1 VEVGVQAF
9 FGGLVAL
16 IVLAVVIALLNR
28 FYLKSTRDTALIRT
42 GSGGQRIVLDG
53 GVMVWPFL
61 HRVDEINMR
70 TQKFEVSR
78 TGDKSLLT
86 EDRLRVDLDME
97 FHVRVAPDANGVA
110 TAAQAFGP
118 RTLRSEDLGN
128 LLSGRF
134 IDAMQTV
141 ASTYSLDALHEKR
154 GDFSKAVRLMVGQE
168 LASNG
173 LVLESASI
181 VKLDQTPPASLSENN
196 AFNAVGLRRLAEIVA
211 SSKKKRAQIEAEAD
225 VAVRQTHLD
234 ALKAKLQIDQQQQQ
248 AELAQR
254 LELELTR
261 GTSEAEMARSR
272 EQSQREAEQARI
284 AREREIKT
292 AEIARD
298 RLLDKERMQAM
309 LATEVQRVDQA
320 ISLARKQSEEAQAA
334 ADTELARLA
343 VVLAQEKVSTERE
356 RAAQQR
362 LREIA
367 LMKAKQQ
374 ADVDEQLCAAENAT
388 TVERAKAQALALR
401 EQAQAQR
408 EQMLAESEGK
418 RALVAAENSSSEALM
433 RMKLEMYRLDRLPE
447 ITAQMMKPVEKIDS
461 IRIHQFGS
469 LQPGAAQAGGN
480 GSAVNQAVSSI
491 LDMALQ
497 MPVLKR
503 IGDSLGVDLD
513 AGLASVTGGNPAA
526 DSTTKT
532 EPKNT

>member
-1 VEVGVQAF
+1 VQIV
-9 FGGLVAL
+9 FGIILAL
-16 IVLAVVIALLNR
+16 IALAIVIGLLNR

-70 TQKFEVSR
+70 TQKFEVKRS
-78 TGDKSLLT
+78 GDKSLLT
-86 EDRLRVDLDME
+86 EDRLRVDIDME
-97 FHVRVAPDANGVA
+97 FHVRVEPSAAGVA
-110 TAAQAFGP
+110 TAAQSFGP
-118 RTLRSEDLGN
+118 RTLRSDDLGL

-134 IDAMQTV
+134 VDAMQTIT
-141 ASTYSLDALHEKR
+141 ATYSLDAMHEKR
-154 GDFSKAVRLMVGQE
+154 GEFSKSVRALVTDE
-168 LASNG
+168 LQRNG

-181 VKLDQTPPASLSENN
+181 TRLDQTAPASLNENN
-196 AFNAVGLRRLAEIVA
+196 AFNAVGMRRLAEIVA
-211 SSKKKRAQIEAEAD
+211 TNKRKRAQIEADAD

-234 ALKAKLQIDQQQQQ
+234 ALKTKLNIEQEQQQ

-254 LELELTR
+254 LELERTR
-261 GTSEAEMARSR
+261 GLNESEMARSR
-272 EQSQREAEQARI
+272 EQSMRESEQARI

-292 AEIARD
+292 AEITRD
-298 RLLDKERMQAM
+298 RQLDKERMEAM

-320 ISLARKQSEEAQAA
+320 IALSRKQAEEAHSAA
-334 ADTELARLA
+334 ETELARLA
-343 VVLAQEKVSTERE
+343 VTLAQERSQTERE

-362 LREIA
+362 NSEIA
-367 LMKAKQQ
+367 MLRARQQ
-374 ADVDEQLCAAENAT
+374 TEVDTETTQAESAT
-388 TVERAKAQALALR
+388 TIERAKAQAEAMRQQAAAL
-401 EQAQAQR
+401 R

-418 RALVAAENSSSEALM
+418 LALLAAENTSSEALM

-447 ITAQMMKPVEKIDS
+447 ITAQLMKPVEKIDS
-461 IRIHQFGS
+461 IRIHQFGGLPS
-469 LQPGAAQAGGN
+469 GGAATGAPA

-513 AGLASVTGGNPAA
+513 AGLSLVKA
-526 DSTTKT
+526 DPSSKDNTTAPT
-532 EPKNT
+532 PGA